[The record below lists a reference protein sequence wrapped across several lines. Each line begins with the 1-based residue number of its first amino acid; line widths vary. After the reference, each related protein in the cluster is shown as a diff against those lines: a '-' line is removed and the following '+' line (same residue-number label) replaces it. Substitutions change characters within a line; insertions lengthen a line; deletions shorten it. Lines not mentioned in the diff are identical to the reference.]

1 WMLISVSSYGV
12 FVYLP
17 VKLASDGFAFI
28 RGQLF
33 LVVLA
38 IAQLPGYALEAYGV
52 EKWGRKPTLIGF
64 LLLSAVGTLAYGLG
78 QT

>member
-1 WMLISVSSYGV
+1 MKIGNAVSNYGV

-17 VKLASDGFAFI
+17 VRLAAEGFGFI

-38 IAQLPGYALEAYGV
+38 IVQLPGYALAAYGI
-52 EKWGRKPTLIGF
+52 EKWGRKPTRLMV
-64 LLLSAVGTLAYGLG
+64 AK
-78 QT
+78 